1 MMTSLTALTN
11 PLTTAAFS
19 TPSTAAW
26 ATSLA
31 PETAESATMLA
42 CSVVLWATGG
52 QEAGSRKQ
60 EGGSSGQQEARSRKY
75 EVETGSRK

>member
-1 MMTSLTALTN
+1 MPAN
-11 PLTTAAFS
+11 PLASAAFS

-31 PETAESATMLA
+31 PETAESATMFA

-52 QEAGSRKQ
+52 QEARSSEKEVEVEREEGRKQ
-60 EGGSSGQQEARSRKY
+60 KN
-75 EVETGSRK
+75 

>member
-1 MMTSLTALTN
+1 MTTKLTVLTK
-11 PLTTAAFS
+11 PLASAAFS

-42 CSVVLWATGG
+42 CSVVLLATGG
-52 QEAGSRKQ
+52 QEARSGQKEEGKWKWKRRERGRKAESRK
-60 EGGSSGQQEARSRKY
+60 
-75 EVETGSRK
+75 

>member
-1 MMTSLTALTN
+1 MLTN
-11 PLTTAAFS
+11 PLASAAFS

-42 CSVVLWATGG
+42 CSVVFWATG
-52 QEAGSRKQ
+52 E
-60 EGGSSGQQEARSRKY
+60 QEARSEEKEKEV
-75 EVETGSRK
+75 EVETEANRQEARQWKN